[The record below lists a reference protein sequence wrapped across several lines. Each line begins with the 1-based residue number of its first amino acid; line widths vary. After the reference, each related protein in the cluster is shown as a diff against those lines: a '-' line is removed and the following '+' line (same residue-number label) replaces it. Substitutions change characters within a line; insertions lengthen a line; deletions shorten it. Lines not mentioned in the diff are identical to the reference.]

1 MSSFIIAMFLSFA
14 QPAAPSSDVVR
25 DGFATLV
32 GAIATEQLR
41 GKCHF
46 EER

>member
-1 MSSFIIAMFLSFA
+1 MSAFIMSFFLSFA
-14 QPAAPSSDVVR
+14 QPVPSSDIVR

-32 GAIATEQLR
+32 GAVATAQLK